1 MWQNEKLEEPR
12 KKTIELDEE
21 LTDTIQKSM
30 FGGLRAD
37 GKKSLS
43 NTKKIMMGGVVGVFA
58 GLYFGKSPLLLGVVG
73 YGIKLLIS
81 FSLRFFVK
89 IGKSAKKMP
98 GGVEIYGDCAK
109 LLIESHNPFSA

>member
-43 NTKKIMMGGVVGVFA
+43 NTKKIIMGGVVGVFA

-73 YGIKLLIS
+73 VVVSSLI
-81 FSLRFFVK
+81 FK
-89 IGKSAKKMP
+89 NK
-98 GGVEIYGDCAK
+98 
-109 LLIESHNPFSA
+109 

>member
-43 NTKKIMMGGVVGVFA
+43 NTKKIMMGGVVGVFT
-58 GLYFGKSPLLLGVVG
+58 GLYIGKSPFLFGL
-73 YGIKLLIS
+73 
-81 FSLRFFVK
+81 
-89 IGKSAKKMP
+89 
-98 GGVEIYGDCAK
+98 GGVIISS
-109 LLIESHNPFSA
+109 LIFKNK

>member
-43 NTKKIMMGGVVGVFA
+43 NTKKIMMGGVV
-58 GLYFGKSPLLLGVVG
+58 
-73 YGIKLLIS
+73 
-81 FSLRFFVK
+81 
-89 IGKSAKKMP
+89 
-98 GGVEIYGDCAK
+98 
-109 LLIESHNPFSA
+109 